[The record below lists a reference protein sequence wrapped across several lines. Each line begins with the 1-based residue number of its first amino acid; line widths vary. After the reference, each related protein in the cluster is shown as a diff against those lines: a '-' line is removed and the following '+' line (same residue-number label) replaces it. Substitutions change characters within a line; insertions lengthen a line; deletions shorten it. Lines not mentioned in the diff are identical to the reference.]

1 MDQKKAGKIPGYKA
15 VAILGKGSQGVVYK
29 GVDESTGASVA
40 IKILSPK
47 MAKVPEYKARFL
59 RETQV
64 TLSLTHPNIVK
75 GLKSG
80 LEGDLL
86 YYVMEFAEGKSLNDL
101 VNESGPLPEPAL
113 LSLGIQAADA
123 LGHAHAHNLVHR
135 DVKPGNFIVSPA
147 GRIML
152 LDLGLAK
159 DQAAKGELT
168 MEGSIF
174 GTPNYISPEAVH
186 DSKAVTARSDI
197 YSLGA
202 TLYKAAVGK
211 PPFEGINPVMIM
223 QQVCTV
229 DAKPPRSWNPKL
241 SEGLERVILHAMEKR
256 PDDRYATAGD
266 MKADLERLQRG
277 EPPLAAR
284 AAKRKSPTR
293 GADKGKGAAAPGK
306 PAKRASTREH
316 VVKKGFFARILA
328 IFGFGKS

>member
-1 MDQKKAGKIPGYKA
+1 MDQKKQAKIPGYKA
-15 VAILGKGSQGVVYK
+15 VALLGKGAQGVVYK
-29 GVDESTGASVA
+29 GVDEVSGATVA

-64 TLSLTHPNIVK
+64 TLSLTHPHIVK

-80 LEGDLL
+80 LEGGLL
-86 YYVMEFAEGKSLNDL
+86 YYVMEFAEGKNLNDI
-101 VNESGPLPEPAL
+101 VNESGPLDETSL
-113 LSLGIQAADA
+113 LKLGIQAADA
-123 LGHAHAHNLVHR
+123 LGYAHAHSLVHR

-147 GRIML
+147 GHLML

-168 MEGSIF
+168 MEGSVF

-202 TLYKAAVGK
+202 TLYKAAAGK
-211 PPFEGINPVMIM
+211 PPYEGVNAVMIM

-229 DAKPPRSWNPKL
+229 DPKPPRAVNPKL
-241 SEGLERVILHAMEKR
+241 SEGLEKVILHAMAKKPE
-256 PDDRYATAGD
+256 DRYASAAE

-277 EPPLAAR
+277 EAPAAAR
-284 AAKRKSPTR
+284 APKRKSPTR
-293 GADKGKGAAAPGK
+293 TAEKGKGAAASDRPS
-306 PAKRASTREH
+306 KRSSTREH
-316 VVKKGFFARILA
+316 AVKKGFLARILA
-328 IFGFGKS
+328 IFGFGRS